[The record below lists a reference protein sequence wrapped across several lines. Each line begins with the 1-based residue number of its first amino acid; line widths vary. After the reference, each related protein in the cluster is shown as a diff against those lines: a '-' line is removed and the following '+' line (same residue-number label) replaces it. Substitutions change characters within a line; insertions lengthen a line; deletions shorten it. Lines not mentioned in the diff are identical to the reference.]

1 MDKLVA
7 IAVVVLIVVSIW
19 VVMPSEPPAVKT
31 QEPTTVAEASY
42 QSSATTASNQAA
54 QSPADDT
61 TQRRTKAQQNRRP
74 KTSAIPNAKAPKT
87 ARQQTESTI
96 ARSVNPQLIAKAAK
110 SFKEREDEEPPSDEG
125 HDNPFGDVPWD
136 GEVDYHDLEDALMK
150 HYAKRTAEG
159 GLPDRVVA
167 SQILSESVLEM
178 LKVPNNMPV
187 RLIGDFDPGD
197 PRSVSDTLKRARK
210 GEHETGFT
218 FDDGSVGGRRVYI
231 KVIGD

>member
-31 QEPTTVAEASY
+31 QGVAAIDPMSSQASAPTASK
-42 QSSATTASNQAA
+42 QAVRSAANDAPKNRAKTQEGFPPATSATSK
-54 QSPADDT
+54 P
-61 TQRRTKAQQNRRP
+61 
-74 KTSAIPNAKAPKT
+74 KAPQT
-87 ARQQTESTI
+87 ARQQTESNI

-110 SFKEREDEEPPSDEG
+110 SFKEREEEEPPTDEG

-167 SQILSESVLEM
+167 SQVLSEGVLEV